1 MPRLG
6 RIGIAIGI
14 GGYAGGCGPLRS
26 SDQLYRRALILRLV
40 LGSRSNPWAQ
50 TIKHTEESWKM
61 WSNCFWHF
69 GGTLF
74 SSRHRLWL
82 WLRHRHR
89 IEARPRPRPS
99 NSHWGLPDRVHRI
112 FHCFFALCLGW
123 LRRLRIAN
131 KSNGACA
138 MPKWKFPQFQT
149 HSINVSRKTCRK
161 NINKQNAERKASQH
175 PKDL

>member
-1 MPRLG
+1 MPRLR
-6 RIGIAIGI
+6 RIGIGIGI
-14 GGYAGGCGPLRS
+14 GGYACGCGPLRS

-40 LGSRSNPWAQ
+40 LGAIHGPRLLSIP
-50 TIKHTEESWKM
+50 KESWKM

-82 WLRHRHR
+82 RHRLR
-89 IEARPRPRPS
+89 IGARPRPRPS

-112 FHCFFALCLGW
+112 FHCIFALCLGW

-161 NINKQNAERKASQH
+161 KILTNKTPKRKASQH